1 MMTHDVAIGFDFGTS
16 NSAIAVVEAEDSGPR
31 LLRLDTARPDS
42 SLVPTTLYFRP
53 DGTLHIGH
61 DAIRT
66 FASLEAG
73 RTIVRERQQVTHEI
87 DTVYGR
93 EMVVAEIEVNQSGR
107 FFQSLKRSLPDA
119 SFSGTEV
126 FGVFFTPED
135 LIHAFLV
142 EMRQRAEQALDCP
155 VTRAM
160 VGRPVHWST
169 SGKGDELALKRMET
183 ALRRAGF
190 ESFEF
195 MPEPI
200 AAGIRLAS
208 TLAEPQNVLVFD
220 FGGGTLDVTV
230 MRIGGDARD
239 VLSTAGIPIG
249 GDLLDED
256 VMDRRLLR
264 YFGEHLRWGPQQLPM
279 PQHILDTAR
288 RWYTIPELND
298 PNTLR
303 FLRDLERERKHETRR
318 QARALLSLARGNHGW
333 PLFREIERA
342 KIGLSDREEER
353 VRYAADQIAIDE
365 PLSRRDFEGLIDIR
379 VRQASACIEEALETA
394 GLTPGEIDA
403 VMHTGGSS
411 LIPRF
416 QRMLADTFGPDKLLH
431 QDAFTSVASG
441 LALAARE
448 QVGANAA

>member
-1 MMTHDVAIGFDFGTS
+1 MTREIAIGFDFGTS
-16 NSAIAVVEAEDSGPR
+16 NSAIAIAEPNSAQPI
-31 LLRLDTARPDS
+31 LLRLDTAQPDS
-42 SLVPTTLYFRP
+42 ELVPTALYFRP
-53 DGTLHIGH
+53 DGSFHIGQ

-66 FASLEAG
+66 FASLESG
-73 RTIVRERQQVTHEI
+73 RTIVRERQAVTHEI
-87 DTVYGR
+87 ETVFGR
-93 EMVVAEIEVNQSGR
+93 ERVIAEIEVNQAGR
-107 FFQSLKRSLPDA
+107 FFQSVKRSLPDA
-119 SFSGTEV
+119 SFRGTEV
-126 FGVFFTPED
+126 FGRFYSPEE
-135 LIHAFLV
+135 LVAAFAS
-142 EMRQRAEQALDCP
+142 EMRQRAEQALGRP
-155 VTRAM
+155 VTQAM

-169 SGKGDELALKRMET
+169 AGSGDALALERMEE

-190 ESFEF
+190 KTFAF

-200 AAGIRLAS
+200 AAGLRLAE
-208 TLAEPQNVLVFD
+208 TLSNTRTVLVFD

-230 MRIGGDARD
+230 MRVGGGERS

-264 YFGEHLRWGPQQLPM
+264 HFGEQLRWGPQQLPM

-288 RWYTIPELND
+288 RWYTIPDLNE
-298 PNTLR
+298 PGTLR

-342 KIGLSDREEER
+342 KIGLTTHEEER
-353 VRYAADQIAIDE
+353 IHYVADQIAIDE
-365 PLSRRDFEGLIDIR
+365 PLSRPDFEGLIDVR
-379 VRQASACIEEALETA
+379 VREAAACIDEALNAASLTA
-394 GLTPGEIDA
+394 GRIDA

-411 LIPRF
+411 LIPCFR
-416 QRMLADTFGPDKLLH
+416 QMLAQTFGPEKLLD

-441 LALAARE
+441 LALAARD
-448 QVGANAA
+448 QVDALAA

>member
-298 PNTLR
+298 PEYAPLSAR
-303 FLRDLERERKHETRR
+303 SGAGA
-318 QARALLSLARGNHGW
+318 QARDAASGTRSPFIGAWQPRLA
-333 PLFREIERA
+333 
-342 KIGLSDREEER
+342 
-353 VRYAADQIAIDE
+353 
-365 PLSRRDFEGLIDIR
+365 PLSRDRTGQDRALGSR
-379 VRQASACIEEALETA
+379 RGACSLCGRSNRHRRAALTA
-394 GLTPGEIDA
+394 RLRRSDRHPGA
-403 VMHTGGSS
+403 PGGS
-411 LIPRF
+411 
-416 QRMLADTFGPDKLLH
+416 LH
-431 QDAFTSVASG
+431 
-441 LALAARE
+441 RR
-448 QVGANAA
+448 GAGDGRI

>member
-1 MMTHDVAIGFDFGTS
+1 MASEIAIGFDFGTS
-16 NSAIAVVEAEDSGPR
+16 NSAIAVAGPESAQPR

-53 DGTLHIGH
+53 DGSLHIGH
-61 DAIRT
+61 DAIQT

-87 DTVYGR
+87 DTVFGR
-93 EMVVAEIEVNQSGR
+93 EMVVAEIEVNQTGR
-107 FFQSLKRSLPDA
+107 FFQSLKRSLGDA
-119 SFSGTEV
+119 SFKGTDV
-126 FGVFFTPED
+126 FGQFSSLED
-135 LIHAFLV
+135 LITAFAL
-142 EMRQRAEQALDCP
+142 EMRLRAERELDRP
-155 VTRAM
+155 VTRAL
-160 VGRPVHWST
+160 VGRPVHWSR
-169 SGKGDELALKRMET
+169 SEAGDDLARERMET
-183 ALRRAGF
+183 ALRQAGF
-190 ESFEF
+190 EAFDF

-200 AAGIRLAS
+200 AAGLRLATS
-208 TLAEPQNVLVFD
+208 LDEPRTVLVFD

-230 MRIGGDARD
+230 MRIGGRARE
-239 VLSTAGIPIG
+239 VLSTSGVPVG

-264 YFGEHLRWGPQQLPM
+264 HFGEHLRWGPQQLPM
-279 PQHILDTAR
+279 PQHILDTVR

-298 PNTLR
+298 PGTLR

-342 KIGLSDREEER
+342 KISLSDRDDER
-353 VRYAADQIAIDE
+353 IRYAADQIAIDE
-365 PLSRRDFEGLIDIR
+365 PLTRREFEGLIEIR
-379 VRQASACIEEALETA
+379 VRQAQACIDEALA
-394 GLTPGEIDA
+394 AANLTPEDVDG

-416 QRMLADTFGPDKLLH
+416 RRMLAETFGLEKLLD

-441 LALAARE
+441 LALAARDD
-448 QVGANAA
+448 VSAVA